1 MNIRLQTSFED
12 KANFVPTEICV
23 MKFTAIAIITI
34 ILAGCK
40 FVDKPVGLS
49 KADKAD
55 FERDSLRYNQLYVD
69 RDSVYDLMDSLGMEL
84 SDDRYL
90 MASVDKSELKGELF
104 NDSSEVAFYIGEL
117 FLGSDT
123 VQKVHAGFVFTD
135 STVRNVEHACNGT
148 LERTQFLAATEHLG
162 IESEKD
168 YVKLTFQVIPH
179 DLLLND
185 KRECMT
191 FYMDSAELVV
201 PGQDRERFNV
211 MRRYYS
217 LGDVIVGINE
227 EIEFLR
233 ERWAGR
239 LN

>member
-1 MNIRLQTSFED
+1 M
-12 KANFVPTEICV
+12 PTEICV

-34 ILAGCK
+34 VLAGCK
-40 FVDKPVGLS
+40 FVDEPVGLS

-55 FERDSLRYNQLYVD
+55 FEHDSLRYNQLYVD
-69 RDSVYDLMDSLGMEL
+69 RDSLYDLMDSLGMEL

-104 NDSSEVAFYIGEL
+104 SDTSDVAFYIGEL

-135 STVRNVEHACNGT
+135 STVSDVEHACSGT

-162 IESEKD
+162 FESEED

-185 KRECMT
+185 KPECMT
-191 FYMDSAELVV
+191 FYLDSAELVV
-201 PGQDRERFNV
+201 SPNDQQRFDV

-217 LGDVIVGINE
+217 LGDEIVRINE